1 MGTMT
6 RRPTKLTRKK
16 KAIVRPSV
24 GSLMFAVLVFS
35 AVSRSIPRRYDPN
48 PPADYTQ
55 RIDDVTHGDASDRA
69 TMAMP
74 LPCIHRNDY
83 ETRS

>member
-24 GSLMFAVLVFS
+24 GSLMFAPGMFAVLVFS

-48 PPADYTQ
+48 PPDYTQ
-55 RIDDVTHGDASDRA
+55 RIVDVTA
-69 TMAMP
+69 
-74 LPCIHRNDY
+74 
-83 ETRS
+83 